1 MFINDIFE
9 SSGDD
14 LFSGPRNEIGKAIRG
29 GWWASAANQCLKS
42 SYQNSLVEK
51 NIIPGIARSEPR
63 GSIAGGST
71 WYTVRD
77 WYQKFMAPGEWPELI
92 QYVASLKAK
101 GPLNQALIHL
111 INFYADNP
119 QRMNEVYQLIVDKK
133 AVDALVYFLS
143 WPHDDNQQI
152 QRVPEME
159 PYIMTSPRAAMY
171 YAARV
176 LKSRWPEA
184 EPYIATDKISWS
196 MYAARSIGTNNLTS
210 AGRNTR
216 DEEQYK
222 ALSRLPVGHKKRIA
236 EEDDMFFQRPELAT
250 REKAFLNT
258 IPIGSARVRRDI
270 KTAWEWEEEYDVQS
284 VDELPYYERLMA
296 NSAGKTVP
304 VVNLDKRG
312 YLTVLLAPGAPFTM
326 YVDFFRD
333 VRIDHPAAIDESEE
347 EMFAPSQRAKAQT
360 AIKAVLDSNYNRYQ
374 ELYNDFDPKNSEEWY
389 QDLGFNLSDY
399 DYLRSEL
406 ERGGIPAFLNGLDM
420 VSQDII
426 NSIDSELA
434 MNYKVY
440 LNDLEDQYLQLD
452 EDTDEYDDD
461 MFASSDRVSNTQAL
475 SKIAAQLSNR
485 YLDYARTATDDE
497 TGDLYASESHAL
509 ERASNAFMHGLR
521 AGFSELEAVEDPTT
535 WEDLGD
541 LCAKQGIDLSEL
553 ADKSDAGELSE
564 SDEDDDLFAQSKNSK
579 LGKLSTDQLRMLYSL
594 SKSDSRAE
602 YASAHKLQM
611 ARIDAE
617 LTRRGVT
624 GR

>member
-1 MFINDIFE
+1 MFINELFE
-9 SSGDD
+9 DSGDD
-14 LFSGPRNEIGKAIRG
+14 LFGRPRGELGAAISKGRWAQAAELCIKSGYRNP
-29 GWWASAANQCLKS
+29 Q
-42 SYQNSLVEK
+42 VEQ
-51 NIIPGIARSEPR
+51 NIIPGIVKS
-63 GSIAGGST
+63 GGRAVGNGT
-71 WYTVRD
+71 WYLVRD
-77 WYQKFMAPGEWPELI
+77 WYNKFIAPNDWPELMH
-92 QYVASLKAK
+92 YVTSLKTK
-101 GPLNQALIHL
+101 GPLNAALKHLIH
-111 INFYADNP
+111 FYADENP
-119 QRMNEVYQLIVDKK
+119 QRTNELYQIITNKK
-133 AVDALVYFLS
+133 AVDALVYFLT
-143 WPHDDNQQI
+143 WPGQGRI
-152 QRVPEME
+152 ARVPEME
-159 PYIMTSPRAAMY
+159 PYIMTNPRAAMY
-171 YAARV
+171 YAAKV
-176 LKSRWPEA
+176 INGRWPEA

-196 MYAARSIGTNNLTS
+196 MYAARSLGTNNGTVK
-210 AGRNTR
+210 GRDIR
-216 DEEQYK
+216 DQAQQE
-222 ALSRLPVGHKKRIA
+222 ALRRLPDGHKKRIA

-250 REKAFLNT
+250 REKAFLKT
-258 IPIGSARVRRDI
+258 MPIGSARVRQDI

-333 VRIDHPAAIDESEE
+333 VRIDHPAAIDESEDD
-347 EMFAPSQRAKAQT
+347 MFAPSQRTKAQT

-374 ELYNDFDPKNSEEWY
+374 ALYDEADPENSENWY
-389 QDLGFNLSDY
+389 VKLGEYLSDY

-406 ERGGIPAFLNGLDM
+406 ARGGVPAFLNGLDM
-420 VSQDII
+420 VSI
-426 NSIDSELA
+426 NVLETVDSDLA
-434 MNYKVY
+434 IKHKIY
-440 LNDLEDQYLQLD
+440 LNQLDDQYAPLD

-564 SDEDDDLFAQSKNSK
+564 SDEDDDLFAQSKNAK

-594 SKSDSRAE
+594 SKSDTRAE